1 MKRRRTES
9 ASWLG
14 RVSLLALLTGSAGC
28 AGPGFWDDVTSREW
42 HFKDMFASAPPP
54 MTVLRTSTDGD
65 ARARAMIAL
74 KEPKPNGGADAEQDE
89 AIAILTKAAVA
100 DPQPLCR
107 RAAIQALGRFHDPRA
122 VPALTQAYESATQ
135 LQTEVAGP
143 IQTQALAAL
152 GESRQPAAVGFLV
165 NVAVKPTPT
174 DAPDRDR
181 QGVRDNRLAAVRA
194 LKNFDGS
201 PEAAAATAKIAENE
215 RDVALRDRARE
226 SYAKVTGKEA
236 PAYAGGAPAPTLP
249 QSTPGGEVQLTGARQ
264 GQ

>member
-1 MKRRRTES
+1 LS
-9 ASWLG
+9 ALG
-14 RVSLLALLTGSAGC
+14 LVSGLAGC
-28 AGPGFWDDVTSREW
+28 AGPGFWDDVTSRDF
-42 HFKDMFASAPPP
+42 HVKTMFASAPPP

-65 ARARAMIAL
+65 ARATAMLAL
-74 KEPKPNGGADAEQDE
+74 KEPKPNGGTDGEQDE
-89 AIAILTKAAVA
+89 VMAMLTKAAVA

-122 VPALTQAYESATQ
+122 VPALTQAYETAQQ
-135 LQTEVAGP
+135 LPTEVAGP
-143 IQTQALAAL
+143 LQIQALSAL
-152 GESRQPAAVGFLV
+152 GETRQPAAVGFL
-165 NVAVKPTPT
+165 AQMSVKATPV
-174 DAPDRDR
+174 DAPDRER

-201 PEAAAATAKIAENE
+201 PEAAAATAKIAETE

-236 PAYAGGAPAPTLP
+236 PAYNGNSPPPTVPQP
-249 QSTPGGEVQLTGARQ
+249 QSSGDVQLTGARQ